1 MMPTKLWA
9 QEPYAVLSADSLTV
23 TFYYDDQKTAR
34 GGIDIIGSNNYRENS
49 PCRVAT
55 TAVFDASFADYRP
68 TSTAFL
74 FYNCSLLTTIDDI
87 KNLKTDDVNRMS
99 YMFYGCSSLKGIDL
113 SGFKTDNVTDMAGMF
128 YGCSSLTS
136 LDVSSFNT
144 ENVTSMWSM
153 FQNCSA
159 LTSLDVSNFKTD
171 NLEGMAYMFRG
182 CSSLTSL
189 DVSGF
194 NNGKVTQTTELFRDC
209 SNLKNLKLNNFK
221 TDNVIYMEYMFSG
234 CSALTSLDLS
244 SFKTDNVTD
253 MNSMF
258 DGCSKL
264 TSLDVSGFNT
274 ANVTNMGG
282 MFRNC
287 SSLTSLDVS
296 GFKTNNVKGMSGM
309 FSSCSSLKS
318 LDLSGFNT
326 ANVTGMNT
334 MFYACSALESLDVS
348 GFRTD
353 KVTGM
358 EEMFRKCSSLTT
370 LDVSSFKTDNV
381 TKMNYMF
388 LDCSNLTTIYA
399 SSEWRTEEA
408 TETSGAYMFNGCTKL
423 VGGNGTTYDANHTD
437 YTYAHIDGGPSNPGY
452 FTRSGD
458 EPYTPTDPQPTTEW
472 GEQLANGDAEKP
484 WTNPDTGY
492 DDMENNYKICAWNRV
507 KGVNGWE
514 PFPSTIEE
522 EEGNTSNH
530 VFVVHAT
537 LADTPNDDAGADV
550 SAWDNQFWI
559 QSPHAWKAGSKH
571 RIKFRYKA
579 SKEVTTHTQVH
590 KQTPTDYLIW
600 HAIGNVTFTTDWQEF
615 DKVVTWE
622 NDMDGGWS
630 IAFNLNSEEKTAT
643 DFYFDDLS
651 WYVYPEDSSESPEAA
666 VSLINNGNLEGD
678 DNSNYLYKNW
688 LVDEKESPVSI
699 QDGVGKDSSRGI
711 KIETTAM
718 VNDDWENQFWVYLN
732 QPVSEG
738 TKVRLSFDCRA
749 EQEAEIRTESHAEPG
764 DYIYWGTFRGNYTAL
779 DSWKT
784 FSYEKVLDSDDSSDQ
799 KPMHSVAFSL
809 NTFAEANTYY
819 FDNIKFEVVMEDQCP
834 KPTFTQSGNTVSIQS
849 PFDATIYY
857 TTDGTAP
864 TTSSSVYTSP
874 LQFTQEATIRA
885 IAVVEGYETSPVA
898 TYLYSIE
905 AEPYAVLEENTN
917 ANSMVDA
924 LSNRAAMAKAYTLKF
939 YYDTKKTERNGMS
952 VGPFKSSYDGELNVT
967 TVNSEWFENRE
978 SITAA
983 VFDDS
988 FAECTTLTST
998 AYWFYGCS
1006 KLSSIVGLSN
1016 LKTDN
1021 VTQMSD
1027 MFLGCSSLTSI
1038 DLSNF
1043 KTGNVSGMGGMF
1055 YGCSSLTSLDL
1066 SMFNTQNVTSL
1077 RYMFY
1082 HCPGLT
1088 TLDLSNFN
1096 SANVTTIENMFDG
1109 CSNLK
1114 TIYVGE
1120 GWSTAKV
1127 EEGSGMFTYCVKL
1140 VGGAG
1145 TAYDDEHTDYTYAH
1159 IDGGPSNPGYFTNIA
1174 DTVTVDDDIIPF
1186 ADANVKAICVSNW
1199 DASGDGELSKT
1210 EAAAVTTIG
1219 TIFKGNTT
1227 IGSFNELKYF
1237 TGLESLSNS
1246 AFEKSTVTS
1255 LELPDGLREIGSDA
1269 FSQCR
1274 QLRSISI
1281 PATVSKMGSDRGMAE
1296 FWLCYSLE
1304 TISVD
1309 ENNKYYTAVDNVLF
1323 NKDMTKI
1330 IRYPAAK
1337 PDAAYEIPN
1346 TVSAIN
1352 QNCFES
1358 CSYLMAVYI
1367 PASVNEMGY
1376 GAFQQCSKLIKVTIS
1391 DGVTMIGEDAFRS
1404 CGSLERIH
1412 IPASVKQ
1419 IGDERNSPENVF
1431 FWSGAL
1437 MEITVDENNPYFMSE
1452 GGILYSRDK
1461 SIIVAYPPALTASEF
1476 AVPYGVQKISS
1487 CCFTGTKNLTSI
1499 QIPETVIAYGS
1510 AAINLSDNTLQSLTV
1525 MATTPATIEDYAFS
1539 DAAYSA
1545 TLYVPVG
1552 TVQAYRNANGW
1563 KLFQNIVEQS
1573 NVPVDYSFDYN
1584 GVLTVGGSTTLADAL
1599 SAAGGK
1605 DEVAKT
1611 ITAIVWNSTAS
1622 LTNSDLNGLS
1632 NPNMLIYVKDAS
1644 LAPDRDNV
1652 VVGQTLIDTD
1662 GNYTYDD
1669 DGNPRV
1675 QWFAKNIMLSDV
1687 EEGNGSFYCPQAFTA
1702 EMISYTRN
1710 FQQQTEIGV
1719 CRGWETIALPFTVQ
1733 TILHEKNGVIS
1744 PFGNDAS
1751 TKHFWLRQLIPGES
1765 LAQATAIE
1773 ANTPYLISMPNSN
1786 DYPAEFNQ
1794 AGRVTFSSQ
1803 NAMVPVT
1810 SGNAASMRDSATN
1823 TMIVFYP
1830 TMQRIAQNEELY
1842 ALNVGDSQAGYAEG
1856 SVFVAGLRDIRP
1868 FECYT
1873 WHHAHGPA
1881 PQFIPINELNGGATG
1896 IEDVGSLMSDGRG
1909 DNWYDL
1915 NGRRLQQK
1923 PTRKGVYIQNGRAV
1937 VIK

>member
-1 MMPTKLWA
+1 MPTKLWA
-9 QEPYAVLSADSLTV
+9 EDGVAEPYAVLSADSLTV

-153 FQNCSA
+153 FYNCSA

-221 TDNVIYMEYMFSG
+221 TDNVIYMEDMFSG
-234 CSALTSLDLS
+234 CSALTNLDLS

-458 EPYTPTDPQPTTEW
+458 EPYTPTDPQSTTEW

-484 WTNPDTGY
+484 WTNPDIGY
-492 DDMENNYKICAWNRV
+492 DDMGENYKICAWNRV
-507 KGVNGWE
+507 KGVNGWD

-537 LADTPNDDAGADV
+537 LADTPNDEDGTDV

-579 SKEVTTHTQVH
+579 SKEVTTSTQVH
-590 KQTPTDYLIW
+590 KQTPTNYLIW
-600 HAIGNVTFTTDWQEF
+600 HAIGDVTFTTEWQEF
-615 DKVVTWE
+615 DKVITWGD
-622 NDMDGGWS
+622 DMDGGWS
-630 IAFNLNSEEKTAT
+630 IAFCLNPNEKTAT

-651 WYVYPEDSSESPEAA
+651 WYVYPESSDSTGVA
-666 VSLINNGNLEGD
+666 VSLINNGDLEGD

-699 QDGVGKDSSRGI
+699 LDGVGKDDSRGI

-718 VNDDWENQFWVYLN
+718 VNDDWEDQFWVYLN

-749 EQEAEIRTESHAEPG
+749 EQEAKIRTESHAEPG
-764 DYIYWGTFRGNYTAL
+764 DYIYWGTFGGNYTFL

-784 FSYEKVLDSDDSSDQ
+784 CSYEKVLDSDDSSDQ
-799 KPMHSVAFSL
+799 KPMRSIAFSL
-809 NTFAEANTYY
+809 NTFADANTYY
-819 FDNIKFEVVMEDQCP
+819 FDNFKFEVVMEDQCP
-834 KPTFTQSGNTVSIQS
+834 KPTFTKSSNTVSIQS
-849 PFDATIYY
+849 PFNATIYY

-864 TTSSSVYTSP
+864 STSSSVYTAP

-905 AEPYAVLEENTN
+905 AEPYAVLTGDTI
-917 ANSMVDA
+917 SGIGI
-924 LSNRAAMAKAYTLKF
+924 KF
-939 YYDTKKTERNGMS
+939 FYDTEKSLHSEGLVLGLDEMS
-952 VGPFKSSYDGELNVT
+952 ENADFESKRSYIKL
-967 TVNSEWFENRE
+967 
-978 SITAA
+978 AK
-983 VFDDS
+983 FDAS
-988 FAECTTLTST
+988 FANYRPTST
-998 AYWFYGCS
+998 HSWFNGYYSLENIEGIEYLNTS
-1006 KLSSIVGLSN
+1006 EVTN
-1016 LKTDN
+1016 MDN
-1021 VTQMSD
+1021 
-1027 MFLGCSSLTSI
+1027 MFQNCRSLTSL
-1038 DLSNF
+1038 DVSHFETSNV
-1043 KTGNVSGMGGMF
+1043 TSMGGMF
-1055 YGCSSLTSLDL
+1055 NWCQSLTSLDL
-1066 SMFNTQNVTSL
+1066 SHFNTENVEAMESMFSTCQSLTS
-1077 RYMFY
+1077 
-1082 HCPGLT
+1082 
-1088 TLDLSNFN
+1088 LDLSSFN
-1096 SANVTTIENMFDG
+1096 TEKVGIMMYMFASSDL
-1109 CSNLK
+1109 LK
-1114 TIYVGE
+1114 TIYVGK
-1120 GWSTAKV
+1120 GWSTVNVTNGKD
-1127 EEGSGMFTYCVKL
+1127 MFFMCTNL

-1145 TAYDDEHTDYTYAH
+1145 TTFDAEHVDHAYAH
-1159 IDGGPSNPGYFTNIA
+1159 IDGGSENPGYFTSLWSDRKLVQWRQVGGKEYRLYKANNKTDVRTNA
-1174 DTVTVDDDIIPF
+1174 DGWNMYRTRLTLDIISGTDTTTTVVDD
-1186 ADANVKAICVSNW
+1186 
-1199 DASGDGELSKT
+1199 
-1210 EAAAVTTIG
+1210 
-1219 TIFKGNTT
+1219 
-1227 IGSFNELKYF
+1227 GSIYCEQNLFNNAM
-1237 TGLESLSNS
+1237 T
-1246 AFEKSTVTS
+1246 
-1255 LELPDGLREIGSDA
+1255 
-1269 FSQCR
+1269 QCMM
-1274 QLRSISI
+1274 ID
-1281 PATVSKMGSDRGMAE
+1281 V
-1296 FWLCYSLE
+1296 
-1304 TISVD
+1304 
-1309 ENNKYYTAVDNVLF
+1309 ENNKMYVFANSRLTDGIILWTA
-1323 NKDMTKI
+1323 MPT
-1330 IRYPAAK
+1330 
-1337 PDAAYEIPN
+1337 
-1346 TVSAIN
+1346 
-1352 QNCFES
+1352 
-1358 CSYLMAVYI
+1358 
-1367 PASVNEMGY
+1367 
-1376 GAFQQCSKLIKVTIS
+1376 
-1391 DGVTMIGEDAFRS
+1391 
-1404 CGSLERIH
+1404 SL
-1412 IPASVKQ
+1412 P
-1419 IGDERNSPENVF
+1419 
-1431 FWSGAL
+1431 
-1437 MEITVDENNPYFMSE
+1437 
-1452 GGILYSRDK
+1452 
-1461 SIIVAYPPALTASEF
+1461 
-1476 AVPYGVQKISS
+1476 
-1487 CCFTGTKNLTSI
+1487 
-1499 QIPETVIAYGS
+1499 
-1510 AAINLSDNTLQSLTV
+1510 
-1525 MATTPATIEDYAFS
+1525 
-1539 DAAYSA
+1539 
-1545 TLYVPVG
+1545 
-1552 TVQAYRNANGW
+1552 
-1563 KLFQNIVEQS
+1563 
-1573 NVPVDYSFDYN
+1573 
-1584 GVLTVGGSTTLADAL
+1584 
-1599 SAAGGK
+1599 
-1605 DEVAKT
+1605 
-1611 ITAIVWNSTAS
+1611 
-1622 LTNSDLNGLS
+1622 LTNHHSQR
-1632 NPNMLIYVKDAS
+1632 K
-1644 LAPDRDNV
+1644 
-1652 VVGQTLIDTD
+1652 
-1662 GNYTYDD
+1662 
-1669 DGNPRV
+1669 
-1675 QWFAKNIMLSDV
+1675 
-1687 EEGNGSFYCPQAFTA
+1687 
-1702 EMISYTRN
+1702 
-1710 FQQQTEIGV
+1710 
-1719 CRGWETIALPFTVQ
+1719 
-1733 TILHEKNGVIS
+1733 
-1744 PFGNDAS
+1744 
-1751 TKHFWLRQLIPGES
+1751 
-1765 LAQATAIE
+1765 
-1773 ANTPYLISMPNSN
+1773 PYLIII
-1786 DYPAEFNQ
+1786 
-1794 AGRVTFSSQ
+1794 
-1803 NAMVPVT
+1803 
-1810 SGNAASMRDSATN
+1810 
-1823 TMIVFYP
+1823 TM
-1830 TMQRIAQNEELY
+1830 
-1842 ALNVGDSQAGYAEG
+1842 D
-1856 SVFVAGLRDIRP
+1856 
-1868 FECYT
+1868 
-1873 WHHAHGPA
+1873 
-1881 PQFIPINELNGGATG
+1881 
-1896 IEDVGSLMSDGRG
+1896 GSLISG
-1909 DNWYDL
+1909 
-1915 NGRRLQQK
+1915 
-1923 PTRKGVYIQNGRAV
+1923 A
-1937 VIK
+1937 